1 MKVDFHLHTWCSDG
15 AMAPPE
21 LLSAVRAQGVDA
33 FAVTD
38 HDTCA
43 GWRQLKGAAGMIA
56 GVEATGDHDHREIH
70 VVGLGIDP
78 DHPGLAQLLADIR
91 AIRERRIVALLARLP
106 SEVRRGVE
114 LDDVRDTRPGAG
126 EALSRNHLARALVQ
140 RGGVRTFRAAFDQ
153 YLADEHVRD
162 PSLPTFPALKLICET
177 LRAAGGVAILAHP
190 GMYRTLETIS
200 GLMEQ
205 GCDGLEVEHPHLERP
220 LAEAMRSEAQARGW
234 LMSVGSDTHVLGARQ
249 PGQLQLADHLIAPLL
264 QRLGIVRAAA

>member
-1 MKVDFHLHTWCSDG
+1 
-15 AMAPPE
+15 MAPPE

-43 GWRQLKGAAGMIA
+43 GWRQLQGAAGMIA

-78 DHPGLAQLLADIR
+78 DHPGLSALLTEIR

-106 SEVRRGVE
+106 TDVRRGLE
-114 LDDVRDTRPGAG
+114 LADVRDTRPGAG
-126 EALSRNHLARALVQ
+126 ESLSRNHLARALVQ
-140 RGGVRTFRAAFDQ
+140 RGGVRTFRAAFDH

-162 PSLPTFPALKLICET
+162 PDLPVFPPLATICAT
-177 LRAAGGVAILAHP
+177 LQAAGGVAILAHP
-190 GMYRTLETIS
+190 GMYRSLDVIL
-200 GLMEQ
+200 GLMAQ
-205 GCDGLEVEHPHLERP
+205 GCDGLEVEHPNLDRS
-220 LAEAMRSEAQARGW
+220 LAEGMRTAAADKGW

-249 PGQLQLADHLIAPLL
+249 PGQFQLADHLIAPLL
-264 QRLGIVRAAA
+264 QRLGIVRVAA